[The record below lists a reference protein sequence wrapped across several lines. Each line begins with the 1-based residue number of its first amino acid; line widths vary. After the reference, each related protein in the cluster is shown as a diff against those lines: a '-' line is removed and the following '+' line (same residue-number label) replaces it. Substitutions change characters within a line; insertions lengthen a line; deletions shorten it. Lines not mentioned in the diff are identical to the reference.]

1 MMVGMK
7 GKFWL
12 LVGVAI
18 GVFIWVAKV
27 PYLAG
32 AGQSFATTLEK
43 VVSSV
48 AHWIASTGPSVS
60 TKSGSYNTSPRI
72 VDGFSGLGSALLPG
86 ITAVILI
93 FAAKSVRRIRWVVA
107 ILLAALGVASF
118 SYFSHGSA
126 MGVLILALVVA
137 FLSVTMAGPLVVT
150 PLCALAALIACE
162 YLPQLFNSKALTN
175 GPVDLI
181 HTAFWSSPGQP
192 SWLQLVVFVVAC
204 APFALAGRL
213 VLR

>member
-1 MMVGMK
+1 MK

-18 GVFIWVAKV
+18 GVAVWVLKV

-43 VVSSV
+43 VVASI
-48 AHWIASTGPSVS
+48 AHWLGSSGTSVS
-60 TKSGSYNTSPRI
+60 TKSGNYNASPRI

-86 ITAVILI
+86 ITAVVLI
-93 FAAKSVRRIRWVVA
+93 FAAKSIRRVRWVVA

-126 MGVLILALVVA
+126 MGVLVLSLVVA

-150 PLCALAALIACE
+150 PLAALAALIACE
-162 YLPQLFNSKALTN
+162 YLPHLFSSKALTD
-175 GPVDLI
+175 GPVGLI
-181 HTAFWSSPGQP
+181 HQAFWSSPGQP

-204 APFALAGRL
+204 APFVLAGRL